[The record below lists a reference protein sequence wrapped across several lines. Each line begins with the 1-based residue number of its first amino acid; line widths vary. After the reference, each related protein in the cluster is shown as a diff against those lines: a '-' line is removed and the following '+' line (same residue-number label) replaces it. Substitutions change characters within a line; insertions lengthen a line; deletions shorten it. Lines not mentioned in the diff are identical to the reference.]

1 MTYRVKL
8 VKRESGTTHDGYCS
22 DAETYEYSR
31 EYTETIEVS
40 QKFYDDNILSDG
52 VVTGEGLERLREKIN
67 GCNTGGS
74 GYCGCKYKIE
84 CISGKLVTEEE
95 K

>member
-8 VKRESGTTHDGYCS
+8 AVKRESKRTTLDGYCS

-40 QKFYDDNILSDG
+40 YQFYYDYILSDESL
-52 VVTGEGLERLREKIN
+52 TGDGLERLREKIN

-74 GYCGCKYKIE
+74 G
-84 CISGKLVTEEE
+84 LWM
-95 K
+95 